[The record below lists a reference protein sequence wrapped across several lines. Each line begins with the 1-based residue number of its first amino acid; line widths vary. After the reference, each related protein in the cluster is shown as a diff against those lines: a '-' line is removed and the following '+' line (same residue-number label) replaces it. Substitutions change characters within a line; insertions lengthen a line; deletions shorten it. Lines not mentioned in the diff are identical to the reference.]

1 MLSPRSPGG
10 TGRDTGGRNA
20 RTSAPGNGGAPGNG
34 AAPRNGTAPRNST
47 GGTGPRGRFE
57 NPPAESPSERTMISR
72 PRRGGPWPDDR
83 DDDLLDSVG
92 DPVADLG
99 RARDWDGER
108 GPRADREGP
117 AGGRDA
123 LRGGTGPRRAAS
135 GPSGRFGTEGG
146 SGRLAAFAEAD
157 DDELDDDAA
166 DSERPD
172 LGMALFWR
180 RLVIALVWLGFA
192 LGLGVG
198 AGVIWEKIRP
208 SADATTAATA
218 SLTPTASAPA
228 AAPSPTSSATPA
240 PAVPADW
247 AAYTATTSNAKSTF
261 SHPGAWT
268 IHPDSTAVFFVEPSG
283 PRMVGVARRVGLT
296 DGAAAVSKVDALEFN
311 TLAGHAVTGSG
322 NVKDPISGATVW
334 ELTGTYTRQGQK
346 VAYMMHSVDGPGAEY
361 VLIVRVPADSSS
373 ELDGLMRSLR
383 ASFQPAS

>member
-1 MLSPRSPGG
+1 
-10 TGRDTGGRNA
+10 
-20 RTSAPGNGGAPGNG
+20 
-34 AAPRNGTAPRNST
+34 
-47 GGTGPRGRFE
+47 
-57 NPPAESPSERTMISR
+57 MISR
-72 PRRGGPWPDDR
+72 LRRGGPWPDGR
-83 DDDLLDSVG
+83 DEALLDGVD
-92 DPVADLG
+92 DPATDLG
-99 RARDWDGER
+99 RDRDWDGER

-117 AGGRDA
+117 AGGRET
-123 LRGGTGPRRAAS
+123 LRGGTGPRRAAG

-157 DDELDDDAA
+157 DADDADDEPDA
-166 DSERPD
+166 AAVDSERPD

-180 RLVIALVWLGFA
+180 RLVITLVWLGFA

-208 SADATTAATA
+208 SAGAPTAATA

-228 AAPSPTSSATPA
+228 AAPTPTSSATPA

-247 AAYTATTSNAKSTF
+247 AAYTATASNAKSTF
-261 SHPGAWT
+261 SHPGTWT
-268 IHPDSTAVFFVEPSG
+268 IHPDSTAVFFVEPNG

-311 TLAGHAVTGSG
+311 TLAGHTVTGSG
-322 NVKDPISGATVW
+322 NVKDPVSGATVW

-373 ELDGLMRSLR
+373 ELDVLMRSLR